1 MLGIFGGSG
10 FYEFLEN
17 PEEIKMDTPYGA
29 PSDFLMKGKISQSV
43 IPAPSSVIPA
53 PAFAR
58 VNSAGIQTEVVF
70 LPRHGRGHK
79 VPPHKINYRANLWT
93 MKEVGVKKILAPS
106 AVGSLKREIPP
117 GTFVVCD
124 SYIDRTHGREDTFF
138 HGPEVRHMTSVDP
151 YCKGLREQALSACKS
166 VGVPTVANGTIMIIN
181 GPRFSTIAESKWFS
195 SLGASVIGMT
205 GYPEVILA
213 NELGLCYANIG
224 LVTDYDACFHND
236 EGLHASSAQEILA
249 TFNKNLE
256 NIKKAVMEVIKNYNP
271 ADCPRCA
278 EKVAQ
283 SKFN

>member
-10 FYEFLEN
+10 FYELLQN
-17 PEEIKMDTPYGA
+17 SEELDIDTPFGK
-29 PSDFLMKGKISQSV
+29 PSDKLMKGVFENK
-43 IPAPSSVIPA
+43 
-53 PAFAR
+53 
-58 VNSAGIQTEVVF
+58 EVVF

-79 VPPHKINYRANLWT
+79 FPPHKINYRANLWA
-93 MKEVGVKKILAPS
+93 MKEAGVTKILAPS
-106 AVGSLKREIPP
+106 AVGSLRREIAP

-124 SYIDRTHGREDTFF
+124 SYIDRTRGRQDTFF
-138 HGPEVRHMTSVDP
+138 DGPEVRHMTSVDP
-151 YCKGLREQALSACKS
+151 YCAGLRGQAIVACKA
-166 VGVPTVANGTIMIIN
+166 VGVPTVANGTIVVIN

-236 EGLHASSAQEILA
+236 GDMHASSAQEILA

-256 NIKKAVMEVIKNYNP
+256 NIKKVVIEVIKNYNED
-271 ADCPRCA
+271 DCSRCQ
-278 EKVAQ
+278 EKVSQ

>member
-10 FYEFLEN
+10 FYELLQN
-17 PEEIKMDTPYGA
+17 SEELDIDTPYGK
-29 PSDFLMKGKISQSV
+29 PSDKLMRGEFDGHKV
-43 IPAPSSVIPA
+43 I
-53 PAFAR
+53 
-58 VNSAGIQTEVVF
+58 F

-79 VPPHKINYRANLWT
+79 IPPHKINYRANLWA
-93 MKEVGVKKILAPS
+93 MKELGVKKILAPS
-106 AVGSLKREIPP
+106 AVGSLCREIAP
-117 GTFVVCD
+117 GTFVICD
-124 SYIDRTHGREDTFF
+124 SYIDRTRGREDTFF

-151 YCKGLREQALSACKS
+151 YCHNLRQEVLRACEK
-166 VGVPTVANGTIMIIN
+166 VGVSVVDGGALVVIN

-205 GYPEVILA
+205 GYPEVVLA
-213 NELGLCYANIG
+213 NELGICYANVG

-256 NIKKAVMEVIKNYNP
+256 NIKKVVLEVIKNYNDN
-271 ADCPRCA
+271 DCPRCQ